1 MILSLIGVALLVVG
15 IVLVV
20 KFEYEVPDFIKA
32 VCIIFGFILTVV
44 CSVLI
49 ASSNIG
55 LDSIIA
61 SWQAKRET
69 IVYQLNN
76 HTYENDNNIG
86 TVELMDR
93 VAEFN
98 GAIES
103 DKAFRNNPWT
113 SWCTSKACMYVE
125 PIDIEEYQN

>member
-15 IVLVV
+15 IVLGI
-20 KFEYEVPDFIKA
+20 KFDYEVSDWIKA
-32 VCIIFGFILTVV
+32 VCIIVGFIFTVV
-44 CSVLI
+44 CSTLI
-49 ASSNIG
+49 AGSNIG
-55 LDSIIA
+55 LDSSIA

-69 IVYQLNN
+69 LVYQLNN

-98 GAIES
+98 GVIES
-103 DKAFRNNPWT
+103 DKAYRNNPWT
-113 SWCTSKACMYVE
+113 SWVTSKACMYVE